1 MSVILIKKLTTTD
14 TNYCIIMWFTITSTI
29 LSLPLSII
37 NWIWP
42 TTQDFILLVIIG
54 ILGSLGHSFAIFGLR
69 LSDATYLLPID
80 FSRLLWTSIL
90 GFFIFNE
97 IPEIW
102 TIIGALFILFSTCIL
117 IIYNQK

>member
-14 TNYCIIMWFTITSTI
+14 TNYCIIIWFTITSTI
-29 LSLPLSII
+29 LSLPLSIM
-37 NWIWP
+37 NWTWP
-42 TTQDFILLVIIG
+42 STQDILILVIIG
-54 ILGSLGHSFAIFGLR
+54 ILGSLGHSLAIFGLR

-80 FSRLLWTSIL
+80 FSRLLWTIIL

-117 IIYNQK
+117 IICNQK